1 MKNNP
6 IVPNRNY
13 NNYDMNSRKF
23 YNNNIFQNR
32 KSTILKLN
40 HRFYN

>member
-6 IVPNRNY
+6 IVPNRNN

-23 YNNNIFQNR
+23 YNNNYM
-32 KSTILKLN
+32 KK
-40 HRFYN
+40 

>member
-6 IVPNRNY
+6 IVPNRNN

-23 YNNNIFQNR
+23 YNINLMFNN
-32 KSTILKLN
+32 
-40 HRFYN
+40 